1 MAIGMA
7 VGTRFYALAM
17 LSTVAISFIIW
28 FMFRTDMF
36 ANKSRSNIL
45 RVRMAPDL
53 PPEIVLEAAF
63 ERYLRRHNLIAS
75 ESVQG
80 GLLNEHVY
88 EVDLKDEHD
97 TAAFLNQLREITN
110 NNKVVIIRGYHEVNI

>member
-1 MAIGMA
+1 
-7 VGTRFYALAM
+7 
-17 LSTVAISFIIW
+17 
-28 FMFRTDMF
+28 
-36 ANKSRSNIL
+36 
-45 RVRMAPDL
+45 MAPDL
-53 PPEIVLEAAF
+53 PPELALEAIF

-97 TAAFLNQLREITN
+97 TVAFLNQLREITN